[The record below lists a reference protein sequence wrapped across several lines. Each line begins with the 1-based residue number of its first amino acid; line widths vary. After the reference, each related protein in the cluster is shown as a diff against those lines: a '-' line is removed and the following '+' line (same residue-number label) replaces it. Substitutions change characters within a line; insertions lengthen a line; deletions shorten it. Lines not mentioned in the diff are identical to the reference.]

1 MDITVING
9 IAVMEIIP
17 RVDNEHVSEVETILK
32 TAIAGGATKVLCDFS
47 GTNYIVSSGIR
58 LLFLYGKMLVKSGGK
73 FALCSPSPSVQKV
86 FELAG
91 NTQLFPVYYS
101 QDEAIRALR

>member
-58 LLFLYGKMLVKSGGK
+58 LLFLYGKMLVKSGENSPL
-73 FALCSPSPSVQKV
+73 FALPSVQKV

-91 NTQLFPVYYS
+91 THPAVSVYYS